1 MATPLLIALV
11 PGALALAVLVMA
23 LDVWVR
29 QEGSLP
35 AHAYASYGLWYR
47 ERAEYLLD
55 RTPVREH
62 ALKHAGIAVGLAL
75 ICGAGTRDPLFALA
89 ALGLGTWIPFLLYDQ
104 RVQKRREAL
113 QQQIDPALQFIANTL
128 QITPN
133 LEDAL
138 QLVAEHF
145 KAPMSEEAA
154 RVVAAYRLGQGLDD
168 ALQGMAAR
176 CNDPFI
182 TSMVI
187 ALVVGRRT
195 GGNISITL
203 RRIAQATREAVRV
216 ELELASKTRG
226 QRNQFYMVVLL
237 YPLGLLA
244 LRSALPEAWLQLTK
258 TTSGQICLGITA
270 SVVAAAIYWAQRILS
285 PENL

>member
-1 MATPLLIALV
+1 VLTQLIIALV
-11 PGALALAVLVMA
+11 PGALALAALLMA
-23 LDVWVR
+23 LEVWV
-29 QEGSLP
+29 QKEGAVPSQIWDN
-35 AHAYASYGLWYR
+35 YWRWYS

-55 RTPVREH
+55 RTPVRDY
-62 ALKHAGIAVGLAL
+62 AIKHAGVAVAAGFAAAVIGRDLLLAL
-75 ICGAGTRDPLFALA
+75 ATIGVA
-89 ALGLGTWIPFLLYDQ
+89 TWIPFLLYDQ

-138 QLVAEHF
+138 QLVAENF
-145 KAPMSEEAA
+145 KAPMAEEAA
-154 RVVAAYRLGQGLDD
+154 RVVASYRLGQSLEE

-203 RRIAQATREAVRV
+203 RRIAYATREAVRV

-226 QRNQFYMVVLL
+226 QRNQFYLVVLL

-244 LRSALPEAWLQLTK
+244 LRAVLPDAWQQLT
-258 TTSGQICLGITA
+258 TTVTGKICLAATA
-270 SVVAAAIYWAQRILS
+270 ACVGAGIYWAQRILS

>member
-1 MATPLLIALV
+1 MAAQLSIALL
-11 PGALALAVLVMA
+11 PGAIALAA
-23 LDVWVR
+23 LLLSIDLWVR

-35 AHAYASYGLWYR
+35 RQAYASYRLFY
-47 ERAEYLLD
+47 EARAEYLLD
-55 RTPVREH
+55 RTPVRQH
-62 ALKHAGIAVGLAL
+62 ALKHAGIAAGLGLLTGVGT
-75 ICGAGTRDPLFALA
+75 GDPLLALA
-89 ALGLGTWIPFLLYDQ
+89 ALGLGIWIPFLFYDQ

-113 QQQIDPALQFIANTL
+113 QGQIDPALQFIANTL

-176 CNDPFI
+176 CNDPFM

-203 RRIAQATREAVRV
+203 RRIAHATREAVRV
-216 ELELASKTRG
+216 ELELQSKTRG

-237 YPLGLLA
+237 FPLGLLA
-244 LRSALPEAWLQLTK
+244 LRSALPQAWQQLT
-258 TTSGQICLGITA
+258 TTTPGKICLGITA

-285 PENL
+285 PDNL

>member
-1 MATPLLIALV
+1 MAAQLLVALI
-11 PGALALAVLVMA
+11 PGALALCALLLA
-23 LDVWVR
+23 LDAWLR
-29 QEGSLP
+29 QSGSLP
-35 AHAYASYGLWYR
+35 HRAYAAYR
-47 ERAEYLLD
+47 AWFLERAEYLID
-55 RTPVREH
+55 RTPVDKH
-62 ALKHAGIAVGLAL
+62 ALRHGLIALGAAALAGVVSGDLVIAA
-75 ICGAGTRDPLFALA
+75 A
-89 ALGLGTWIPFLLYDQ
+89 ALGIGLWTPFLLYNQ
-104 RVQKRREAL
+104 RVQKRREEL

-145 KAPMSEEAA
+145 KPPMSEEAA

-168 ALQGMAAR
+168 ALQGMATR
-176 CNDPFI
+176 CNDPFM

-195 GGNISITL
+195 GGNIASTL
-203 RRIAQATREAVRV
+203 RRIAYATREAVRV
-216 ELELASKTRG
+216 ELELNSKTRG
-226 QRNQFYMVVLL
+226 QRNQFYLVVLL

-244 LRSALPEAWLQLTK
+244 LRSALPEAWVQLTTTFGGK
-258 TTSGQICLGITA
+258 TCLAITA
-270 SVVAAAIYWAQRILS
+270 TVVAVAIYWAQRILS

>member
-1 MATPLLIALV
+1 VAAPLLIALV
-11 PGALALAVLVMA
+11 PGALALAALLLA
-23 LDVWVR
+23 LDAWLR
-29 QEGSLP
+29 QSGSLP
-35 AHAYASYGLWYR
+35 HRAYAAYR
-47 ERAEYLLD
+47 AWFLERAEYLID
-55 RTPVREH
+55 RTPVRTH
-62 ALKHAGIAVGLAL
+62 ALRHGGIAVAAGLLVGLVSGDLVIGIA
-75 ICGAGTRDPLFALA
+75 AFAI
-89 ALGLGTWIPFLLYDQ
+89 GLWTPFLLYNQ
-104 RVQKRREAL
+104 RVQTRREQL

-154 RVVAAYRLGQGLDD
+154 RVVAAYRLGQSLDD
-168 ALQGMAAR
+168 ALQGMATR
-176 CNDPFI
+176 CNDPFM

-195 GGNISITL
+195 GGNVASTL
-203 RRIAQATREAVRV
+203 RRIAHATREAVRV
-216 ELELASKTRG
+216 ELELSSKTRG
-226 QRNQFYMVVLL
+226 QRNQFYLVVLL

-244 LRSALPEAWLQLTK
+244 LRSAIPEAWVQLTTTFSGK
-258 TTSGQICLGITA
+258 TCLAMTA
-270 SVVAAAIYWAQRILS
+270 TVVAVAIYWAQRILS

>member
-1 MATPLLIALV
+1 MAGPLIIALI
-11 PGALALAVLVMA
+11 PGALAMA
-23 LDVWVR
+23 ALLMAIDVWLR
-29 QEGSLP
+29 EADAAPSQAFE
-35 AHAYASYGLWYR
+35 SYELWYK
-47 ERAEYLLD
+47 ERAAYLFDCTPAREY
-55 RTPVREH
+55 
-62 ALKHAGIAVGLAL
+62 ALKHAGLAL
-75 ICGAGTRDPLFALA
+75 GSGFLAAIAARDVLLALA
-89 ALGLGTWIPFLLYDQ
+89 ALGVGAWLPFLLYDQ

-113 QQQIDPALQFIANTL
+113 QQQIDPALQFVANTL

-138 QLVAEHF
+138 ALVAEHF

-154 RVVAAYRLGQGLDD
+154 RVVAAYRLGQSLDD

-203 RRIAQATREAVRV
+203 RRIALATREAVRV
-216 ELELASKTRG
+216 ELELTSKTRG
-226 QRNQFYMVVLL
+226 QRNQFYVVLLL

-244 LRSALPEAWLQLTK
+244 LRAALPEAWQQLTA
-258 TTSGQICLGITA
+258 TSAGQICLAATA
-270 SVVAAAIYWAQRILS
+270 AVVGLGVYWAQRILS
-285 PENL
+285 PQNL